1 MKFLPL
7 WFHQLGSPPY
17 FYRFVQAT
25 LPWLLGLTLLTL
37 LSGLLWGLA
46 FAPPDYQQ
54 KDAYRIIYVHVPVA
68 ALSLMIYTYM
78 GVLSI
83 FYVIFRIKVLDV
95 LAASCL
101 WTGAAYTF
109 LALVTGALWGKP
121 MWGTYW
127 VWDARL
133 TSELILFFIYL
144 GVIALRGAIEDP
156 QKSSQAAAILT
167 IVGLVNIPIVKFS
180 VDWWYTLH
188 QGATIVRMEGP
199 AMPATMLAPLLI
211 SLLAF
216 ALLFALF
223 MLLEARCRL
232 LARERGSQWV
242 KALVENDWKKLEKIK
257 PSA

>member
-7 WFHQLGSPPY
+7 WFHKLGSPPY
-17 FYRFVQAT
+17 FYRFIQAT
-25 LPWLLGLTLLTL
+25 LPWLLGLTVLTL
-37 LSGLLWGLA
+37 LVGLLWGLV

-83 FYVIFRIKVLDV
+83 FYLIFRVKVLDI
-95 LAASCL
+95 LALSCL

-133 TSELILFFIYL
+133 TSELILLFIYL

-188 QGATIVRMEGP
+188 QGATIVRMDGP

-211 SLLAF
+211 SMLAF
-216 ALLFALF
+216 ALLFALL
-223 MLLEARCRL
+223 MLLQARCTL

-242 KALVENDWKKLEKIK
+242 KELVNNHWQKQEIRR
-257 PSA
+257 

>member
-7 WFHQLGSPPY
+7 WFHKLGSPPY
-17 FYRFVQAT
+17 FYRFSQAS
-25 LPWLLGLTLLTL
+25 LPWLVGLTAVTL
-37 LSGLLWGLA
+37 LIGLVWGLV

-68 ALSLMIYTYM
+68 ALSLLIYTYM
-78 GVLSI
+78 AFLSI
-83 FYVIFRIKVLDV
+83 FYLIFRIKVLDV

-101 WTGAAYTF
+101 WTGAAYTL

-121 MWGTYW
+121 MWGTWW

-133 TSELILFFIYL
+133 TSELILLFIYL
-144 GVIALRGAIEDP
+144 GIIALRGAIEDS
-156 QKSSQAAAILT
+156 QKSSQAASILT

-188 QGATIVRMEGP
+188 QGATIVRADGP

-211 SLLAF
+211 SMLGF
-216 ALLFALF
+216 ALLFVLF
-223 MLLEARCRL
+223 MFLEARYRL

-242 KALVENDWKKLEKIK
+242 KELVENNWRIIRDKARL
-257 PSA
+257 